1 MLSLVDLV
9 IRWAGEQPM
18 LAYLAGPAI
27 DFAVTHYAV
36 VMPLSVAATAVLLIA
51 CVKVGPR
58 VAHIYDELGSML
70 PSERVVKML
79 EARLAVRS

>member
-9 IRWAGEQPM
+9 IRWAGEQSV
-18 LAYLAGPAI
+18 LAYLAGPAM

-36 VMPLSVAATAVLLIA
+36 MMPLLIVIAAALLIA
-51 CVKVGPR
+51 CAKVGPR
-58 VAHIYDELGSML
+58 VAHIYDDLGRML
-70 PSERVVKML
+70 PSERVAKML